1 MRRNVVDN
9 PRYQHHIRIIRKVMK
24 DWLDDASS
32 SSSSSSS
39 DEDERELVVYD
50 GPGRSYT
57 DTTTTGD
64 AKVDS
69 NKRKASIPVRFD
81 KWVSADAANAPC
93 CCAETSS
100 SDDAE
105 PIEPSKPLIPM
116 SGDILYV
123 TKAHITE
130 EWEVK
135 DFEPDNDRSVVYGEL
150 NRNFNV

>member
-1 MRRNVVDN
+1 MRREETDN
-9 PRYQHHIRIIRKVMK
+9 PRYPHCKRIVRKVVEG
-24 DWLDDASS
+24 WLAEADTDSS
-32 SSSSSSS
+32 TDGESG
-39 DEDERELVVYD
+39 DVEVVIYC

-81 KWVSADAANAPC
+81 EWGC
-93 CCAETSS
+93 CPASTPGTGQGP
-100 SDDAE
+100 AF
-105 PIEPSKPLIPM
+105 PM

-123 TKAHITE
+123 TKGHISE

-150 NRNFNV
+150 NRNFNVE

>member
-1 MRRNVVDN
+1 MNMRKTTVDN
-9 PRYQHHIRIIRKVMK
+9 PRYPHYIRIIRKVVK
-24 DWLDDASS
+24 DWLDD
-32 SSSSSSS
+32 
-39 DEDERELVVYD
+39 DEPAGNAAGTDDSEEFVVYA

-64 AKVDS
+64 AKVDT

-81 KWVSADAANAPC
+81 AWGGWAGTRC
-93 CCAETSS
+93 QHRET
-100 SDDAE
+100 
-105 PIEPSKPLIPM
+105 LVPM

-123 TKAHITE
+123 QKGHIAE

-150 NRNFNV
+150 NRNYNV

>member
-1 MRRNVVDN
+1 MRKNVVDN
-9 PRYQHHIRIIRKVMK
+9 PRYPHHIRIIRKVMK

-81 KWVSADAANAPC
+81 KWGRRCRANQSQQP
-93 CCAETSS
+93 
-100 SDDAE
+100 E
-105 PIEPSKPLIPM
+105 PPVPM
-116 SGDILYV
+116 SGDLLYV